1 MLYLSRR
8 RAHPLTPTLLETPLA
23 KVRKPLNS
31 HYTQTK
37 QSQLQSTSLSRLPT
51 IKYTPESPL
60 GPYSLHRLGKS
71 FVFLLTLPLCLV
83 LCNSSFA
90 IGTLPLSPNQG
101 EYLLTP
107 YTEYL
112 EDPSNHLDL
121 HDLLSPQSSQ
131 LWQSNT
137 ESSETINFGYTSS
150 TYWIRFNVTNP
161 NNTHDERYLE
171 IAYAVL
177 DHINLYLLVD
187 DAAPEKIALGDKL
200 PFHSR
205 PLDHRNF
212 IVPIKW
218 QPNQTVSFYLQIK
231 TSSSMQVPL
240 TLWKTKS
247 FIEGTQR
254 ELLGLGIYYG
264 TMFVMVLYNLF
275 VFLSVRE
282 SNYLY
287 YVCFVASSALFL
299 ASLNGISFQYLWPN
313 ATSWND
319 QAIIVFLLGILL
331 FGSLFTR
338 DFLQL
343 KVTKPHLEKFTNL
356 LCILALACIILTA
369 FLPYST
375 MIIISI
381 ALSIAAICAAIA
393 AGTMRWAEGDSS
405 AKYYTVAWFSL
416 MIGGIILAFNKLNL
430 LPRNFIT
437 ENATQIGSALEVIL
451 LSFALADRLNV
462 EKKKRFEAQ
471 ANSLELE
478 KVARV
483 AQSEALTQ
491 ERNARQAQDKALEHE
506 REAREAQAS
515 ALGIQRRANE
525 TLERRVK
532 ERTNELEQVNKK
544 LENLSLTDGLTG
556 IRNRRYLNKALSS
569 EFSRA
574 HREKEPLGVL
584 LIDID
589 HFKNFN
595 DEYGH
600 LIGDDCLRQ
609 VASTIRQQTHRDNDV
624 VARYGGE
631 EFCFLLPNTDREGS
645 LHIAEQVR
653 KSVESIYFVVDDK
666 PVCITI
672 SIGVVS
678 MTPLADAEPEGL
690 LEMADTALYKAK
702 DNGRN
707 QVIYFD
713 GTEDTVDDSTNDE
726 TNDVKADKND

>member
-1 MLYLSRR
+1 ML
-8 RAHPLTPTLLETPLA
+8 
-23 KVRKPLNS
+23 
-31 HYTQTK
+31 
-37 QSQLQSTSLSRLPT
+37 
-51 IKYTPESPL
+51 
-60 GPYSLHRLGKS
+60 
-71 FVFLLTLPLCLV
+71 LLTLPFFLL

-112 EDPSNHLDL
+112 EDPSNQLDL
-121 HDLLSPQSSQ
+121 HDLLSPQSNQ

-150 TYWIRFNVTNP
+150 TYWVRFNVTNP
-161 NNTHDERYLE
+161 NDTHDERFLE

-177 DHINLYLLVD
+177 DHVNLYLLID
-187 DAAPEKIALGDKL
+187 DAAPEKITLGDKL
-200 PFHSR
+200 PFHTR

-212 IVPIKW
+212 IVPVKW
-218 QPNQTVSFYLQIK
+218 QPNQTIGFYLQVT
-231 TSSSMQVPL
+231 TSSSMQIPL

-343 KVTKPHLEKFTNL
+343 QVTKPILCKFTNL
-356 LCILALACIILTA
+356 LCILALACIVLTA

-375 MIIISI
+375 MIVTSI
-381 ALSIAAICAAIA
+381 ALSIVAICAAIS

-416 MIGGIILAFNKLNL
+416 LIGGIILAFNKLNL

-451 LSFALADRLNV
+451 LSFALADRLNI

-631 EFCFLLPNTDREGS
+631 EFCLLLPNTDQEGS

-653 KSVESIYFVVDDK
+653 QSVENIYFVVDDK
-666 PVCITI
+666 SVCITI

-678 MTPLADAEPEGL
+678 LIPQANAESEQL

-707 QVIYFD
+707 QVMYYD
-713 GTEDTVDDSTNDE
+713 GVNDKAG
-726 TNDVKADKND
+726 NVKIV

>member
-1 MLYLSRR
+1 VAATAFCATPSQQKNPPLS
-8 RAHPLTPTLLETPLA
+8 PNLTLGSPLA
-23 KVRKPLNS
+23 KVRKPLNP
-31 HYTQTK
+31 HYTRIK
-37 QSQLQSTSLSRLPT
+37 LGQLQSTFLSRLPT
-51 IKYTPESPL
+51 IKHMLEKSPR
-60 GPYSLHRLGKS
+60 PYILYDLVNY
-71 FVFLLTLPLCLV
+71 FALLLTLPLYLL
-83 LCNSSFA
+83 LCGSSFA
-90 IGTLPLSPNQG
+90 IGTLPLSSNQG
-101 EYLLTP
+101 VYLLTP

-112 EDPSNHLDL
+112 EDPSNQLDL
-121 HDLLSPQSSQ
+121 HDLLSPLSKQ

-150 TYWIRFNVTNP
+150 TYWIRFDITNP

-177 DHINLYLLVD
+177 DHVNLYLLVD
-187 DAAPEKIALGDKL
+187 DAAPEKISLGDKL

-218 QPNQTVSFYLQIK
+218 QPNQTVGFYLQVT
-231 TSSSMQVPL
+231 TSSSMQIPL

-319 QAIIVFLLGILL
+319 QAIMVFLLSTLL
-331 FGSLFTR
+331 FGALFTR

-343 KVTKPHLEKFTNL
+343 KLTKPL
-356 LCILALACIILTA
+356 LGKLTHVICLLAILCIILTA
-369 FLPYST
+369 VLPYST

-381 ALSIAAICAAIA
+381 ALSVVAICAAIT

-405 AKYYTVAWFSL
+405 AKYYTIAWFSL

-471 ANSLELE
+471 ANSL
-478 KVARV
+478 
-483 AQSEALTQ
+483 
-491 ERNARQAQDKALEHE
+491 
-506 REAREAQAS
+506 
-515 ALGIQRRANE
+515 
-525 TLERRVK
+525 
-532 ERTNELEQVNKK
+532 
-544 LENLSLTDGLTG
+544 
-556 IRNRRYLNKALSS
+556 
-569 EFSRA
+569 
-574 HREKEPLGVL
+574 
-584 LIDID
+584 
-589 HFKNFN
+589 
-595 DEYGH
+595 
-600 LIGDDCLRQ
+600 
-609 VASTIRQQTHRDNDV
+609 
-624 VARYGGE
+624 
-631 EFCFLLPNTDREGS
+631 
-645 LHIAEQVR
+645 
-653 KSVESIYFVVDDK
+653 
-666 PVCITI
+666 
-672 SIGVVS
+672 
-678 MTPLADAEPEGL
+678 
-690 LEMADTALYKAK
+690 
-702 DNGRN
+702 
-707 QVIYFD
+707 
-713 GTEDTVDDSTNDE
+713 
-726 TNDVKADKND
+726 

>member
-1 MLYLSRR
+1 MSR
-8 RAHPLTPTLLETPLA
+8 L
-23 KVRKPLNS
+23 
-31 HYTQTK
+31 QTIK
-37 QSQLQSTSLSRLPT
+37 HTSKSLSRSQNL
-51 IKYTPESPL
+51 YGL
-60 GPYSLHRLGKS
+60 MNYSVL
-71 FVFLLTLPLCLV
+71 VLTLPLYLL
-83 LCNSSFA
+83 LCNTSFA

-107 YTEYL
+107 YTEYI
-112 EDPSNHLDL
+112 EDPSNQLDL
-121 HDLLSPQSSQ
+121 HDLLSPQSNQ

-161 NNTHDERYLE
+161 NNTHDERFLE

-177 DHINLYLLVD
+177 DNINLYLLID
-187 DAAPEKIALGDKL
+187 GETPEKISLGDKL

-212 IVPIKW
+212 VVPIKW
-218 QPNQTVSFYLQIK
+218 QPNQTIGFYLQVK
-231 TSSSMQVPL
+231 TSSSMQIPL

-254 ELLGLGIYYG
+254 ELLGLGLYYG

-299 ASLNGISFQYLWPN
+299 ASLNGISFQYFWPN

-343 KVTKPHLEKFTNL
+343 KTTKPLLEKVTNILGL
-356 LCILALACIILTA
+356 LSVICIILTA

-375 MIIISI
+375 MIITSI
-381 ALSIAAICAAIA
+381 VLSIIAICAAIA
-393 AGTMRWAEGDSS
+393 GGTMRWAEGDSS

-416 MIGGIILAFNKLNL
+416 LIGGIILAFNKLNL

-451 LSFALADRLNV
+451 LSFALADRLNI

-478 KVARV
+478 KVARI
-483 AQSEALTQ
+483 AQSEALAQ
-491 ERNARQAQDKALEHE
+491 ERNARHAQEKALEHE

-589 HFKNFN
+589 HFKSFN
-595 DEYGH
+595 DQYGH

-609 VASTIRQQTHRDNDV
+609 VASTIKQQTHRDNDV

-631 EFCFLLPNTDREGS
+631 EFCFLLPNTDQEGS

-653 KSVESIYFVVDDK
+653 QSVENIYFVVDDK
-666 PVCITI
+666 SVSITI

-678 MTPLADAEPEGL
+678 IIPQANGESEEL
-690 LEMADTALYKAK
+690 LEMADSALYKAK

-707 QVIYFD
+707 QVIYYD
-713 GTEDTVDDSTNDE
+713 GAENKKPIVSEVIN
-726 TNDVKADKND
+726 KPR

>member
-1 MLYLSRR
+1 
-8 RAHPLTPTLLETPLA
+8 
-23 KVRKPLNS
+23 
-31 HYTQTK
+31 
-37 QSQLQSTSLSRLPT
+37 LSRLPT
-51 IKYTPESPL
+51 IKYTSENPSRSCPL
-60 GPYSLHRLGKS
+60 YGLANYFAL
-71 FVFLLTLPLCLV
+71 LLTLPFYLLLCGSCV
-83 LCNSSFA
+83 A
-90 IGTLPLSPNQG
+90 IGTLPLSPNQE

-107 YTEYL
+107 YIEYL
-112 EDPSNHLDL
+112 EDPSNQLDL
-121 HDLLSPQSSQ
+121 HDLLSPSSNE

-150 TYWIRFNVTNP
+150 TYWIRVDITNP

-177 DHINLYLLVD
+177 DHAILYLLTD
-187 DAAPEKIALGDKL
+187 DAAPEKITLGDKR

-218 QPNQTVSFYLQIK
+218 QPNQTIGFYLQVT
-231 TSSSMQVPL
+231 TSSSMQIPL
-240 TLWKTKS
+240 TLWKTKR
-247 FIEGTQR
+247 FIENTQR

-264 TMFVMVLYNLF
+264 TMLVMVLYNLF
-275 VFLSVRE
+275 VFLSIRE

-313 ATSWND
+313 ATNWND
-319 QAIIVFLLGILL
+319 QAIIVFLLATLL
-331 FGSLFTR
+331 FGALFTR

-343 KVTKPHLEKFTNL
+343 KSTKPLLEKLTNALCL
-356 LCILALACIILTA
+356 LAILCIILTA
-369 FLPYST
+369 VLPYST
-375 MIIISI
+375 MIITSI
-381 ALSIAAICAAIA
+381 ALAIVAIFTA
-393 AGTMRWAEGDSS
+393 ISAGTMRWAEGDSS
-405 AKYYTVAWFSL
+405 AKYYTIAWFSL
-416 MIGGIILAFNKLNL
+416 MVGGIILAFNKLSL

-451 LSFALADRLNV
+451 LSFALADRLNI

-478 KVARV
+478 KVARI

-544 LENLSLTDGLTG
+544 LEDLSLTDGLTG
-556 IRNRRYLNKALSS
+556 IRNRRYLNRVLSS

-574 HREKEPLGVL
+574 YREKEPLGLL

-609 VASTIRQQTHRDNDV
+609 VASTIRQQTHRNNDV

-631 EFCFLLPNTDREGS
+631 EFCLLLPNTDQEGS
-645 LHIAEQVR
+645 LHIAEHVR
-653 KSVESIYFVVDDK
+653 QSVENIYFVVDDK
-666 PVCITI
+666 AVRITI
-672 SIGVVS
+672 SIGAIS
-678 MTPLADAEPEGL
+678 IIPQANAEPETL
-690 LEMADTALYKAK
+690 LEMADTALYRAK

-707 QVIYFD
+707 QVIYYD
-713 GTEDTVDDSTNDE
+713 ATDTANEGTSEERNLLDPRHV
-726 TNDVKADKND
+726 

>member
-1 MLYLSRR
+1 MKRR
-8 RAHPLTPTLLETPLA
+8 
-23 KVRKPLNS
+23 S
-31 HYTQTK
+31 HKHNHGAYGQ
-37 QSQLQSTSLSRLPT
+37 
-51 IKYTPESPL
+51 I
-60 GPYSLHRLGKS
+60 
-71 FVFLLTLPLCLV
+71 LLTLCYGLQRTLRIKHKLRIASIGLAFPLCILF
-83 LCNSSFA
+83 NNTGFA
-90 IGTLPLSPNQG
+90 IGTLPLSPQQG
-101 EYLLTP
+101 MYLLTP

-112 EDPSNHLDL
+112 EDPSSQLNIQ
-121 HDLLSPQSSQ
+121 DLLSPTTPMS
-131 LWQSNT
+131 WQSNS
-137 ESSETINFGYTSS
+137 ESSETINFGYTAS
-150 TYWIRFNVTNP
+150 TYWLRFDVTNP
-161 NNTHDERYLE
+161 SDAYDERYLE

-177 DHINLYLLVD
+177 DTINLYLVSNNK
-187 DAAPEKIALGDKL
+187 APQKIALGDKL
-200 PFHSR
+200 PFKTR

-212 IVPIKW
+212 VIPVKW
-218 QPNQTVSFYLQIK
+218 QPNETLRFYLQVK
-231 TSSSMQVPL
+231 TSSSMQIPL
-240 TLWKTKS
+240 VLWKTKS
-247 FIEGTQR
+247 FIEATQK

-299 ASLNGISFQYLWPN
+299 ASLNGISFQYIWPG
-313 ATSWND
+313 ATQWND
-319 QAIIVFLLGILL
+319 QAIIVFLLCTLL

-343 KVTKPHLEKFTNL
+343 RMTKPVLGKFING
-356 LCILALACIILTA
+356 LCIISIACIILTA
-369 FLPYST
+369 FVPYST
-375 MIIISI
+375 MIITSIS
-381 ALSIAAICAAIA
+381 LSMVAICGAIS

-405 AKYYTVAWFSL
+405 AKYYTIAWFSL
-416 MIGGIILAFNKLNL
+416 LIGGIILAFNKLDL
-430 LPRNFIT
+430 LPRNIFT

-471 ANSLELE
+471 VNALEHE

-483 AQSEALTQ
+483 AQSETLIQ
-491 ERNARQAQDKALEHE
+491 ERNARKAQDKALEHE

-532 ERTNELEQVNKK
+532 ERTNELEQLNVK

-556 IRNRRYLNKALSS
+556 IRNRRYLNKVLSS

-574 HREKEPLGVL
+574 HREKEPLGIL
-584 LIDID
+584 MIDID
-589 HFKNFN
+589 HFKHFN

-609 VASTIRQQTHRDNDV
+609 VASTIKQQTHRDNDV

-631 EFCFLLPNTDREGS
+631 EFCLLLPNTDKEGC

-653 KSVESIYFVVDDK
+653 QSVENIYFIVDDNS
-666 PVCITI
+666 VRITI
-672 SIGVVS
+672 SVGVAS
-678 MTPLADAEPEGL
+678 LIPIAESKYEQL
-690 LEMADTALYKAK
+690 LEMADSALYSAK
-702 DNGRN
+702 DSGRN
-707 QVIYFD
+707 QVMFCD
-713 GTEDTVDDSTNDE
+713 SLSGVKNETDSDNSDDTSWHS
-726 TNDVKADKND
+726 AS